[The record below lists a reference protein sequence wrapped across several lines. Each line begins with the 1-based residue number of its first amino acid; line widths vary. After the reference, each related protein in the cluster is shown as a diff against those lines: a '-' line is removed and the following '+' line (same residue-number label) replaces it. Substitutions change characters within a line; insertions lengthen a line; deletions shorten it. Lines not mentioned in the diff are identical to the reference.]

1 MKPRTFFPPAFSPVF
16 ILVTLLGALG
26 FGSSASAHNAV
37 EELRPPPDS
46 ILKVSPVAVSVA
58 TNDVFLD
65 VGENQGGFGIV
76 MVDQDGLFYGDG
88 CVLLSERR
96 MTADIDLGGP
106 GEYQVVYQFVSAD
119 GHTLSETYRV
129 TFQPDQTHVPTPGH
143 TNRPVC
149 GVDATVPDSPA
160 PDSPGPDSPGPDA
173 SAPGETLGA
182 PNSTD
187 VDVERDTDTVSP
199 TSAPTATI
207 PVWAWAL
214 GPVVVAGVVGL
225 GWFRARRNKG

>member
-1 MKPRTFFPPAFSPVF
+1 MF
-16 ILVTLLGALG
+16 ILVTLLGTLG

-37 EELRPPPDS
+37 EELLPPPDS
-46 ILKVSPVAVSVA
+46 IVTVSPVAVSVA

-96 MTADIDLGGP
+96 MTTDIDLGGP

-119 GHTLSETYRV
+119 GHTLSETYSV
-129 TFQPDQTHVPTPGH
+129 TFQPNQTHVPTPGQ
-143 TNRPVC
+143 TTRPVC
-149 GVDATVPDSPA
+149 GVDATVPDSPG
-160 PDSPGPDSPGPDA
+160 PGS
-173 SAPGETLGA
+173 SAPGETEPGT
-182 PNSTD
+182 PNST
-187 VDVERDTDTVSP
+187 VSP
-199 TSAPTATI
+199 ASAPTANI